1 MKLKIRN
8 EGVKITAVWE
18 RLCGVQLPQL
28 LGLHICVL
36 QDGKEVKLQAP
47 VSHGPA
53 KSLLIF
59 SLCPAPQ
66 AHGSSPPSLRE
77 LLSPGLHKASSYFPT
92 PRLIPSIAGSQNA
105 FVFCF
110 FQVVGFLPRERLL
123 STTHRN
129 VGKSSCFCG
138 ALLSFLG
145 DYQSVCKHRKEKQA
159 VVSTV

>member
-36 QDGKEVKLQAP
+36 QGGKEVKLQAP

-59 SLCPAPQ
+59 SLCPAPGTRVL
-66 AHGSSPPSLRE
+66 AS
-77 LLSPGLHKASSYFPT
+77 LSPGLHNASSYFPT

-105 FVFCF
+105 FVVCF

-129 VGKSSCFCG
+129 VGKSSCLCG
-138 ALLSFLG
+138 SLLQLEDLS
-145 DYQSVCKHRKEKQA
+145 
-159 VVSTV
+159 